1 MDTQVRSRVMSKK
14 KVGIID
20 YGAGN
25 LGSIYNAIKYLDTK
39 NIDKKTM
46 MDSSLIPELFVLYQ
60 NYPNP
65 FNSNTRISFD
75 LLQDATLSLYVTDAT
90 GRIKTILSDKEF
102 YNVSAKGIIKGKTLS
117 LFIENSHN
125 KRLFS
130 KRMLDEL
137 PVKKEELYFLQVV
150 LAKNLKM
157 IDGEPDIRREF
168 FNDLMFHV
176 KPETKQLNNAYQKVL
191 KQRNRS
197 LKKKLS
203 SSEVALW
210 SKELAVLG
218 LKLSLE
224 QYNFFKVF
232 KEHTLESMEKNIANG
247 SFDYLDKLSLTF
259 SKGWERSK
267 KLEES
272 LLESLDR
279 DMALGYTS
287 KGPHRMDFTFTV
299 ENKKASS
306 NLSRGQTK
314 ILILL
319 VFLSSIKLLE
329 NLIDTEILLMID
341 DLGSELD
348 LNNLTSIVMKI
359 LESENQVILTGI
371 EGEEMHKSLKKMT
384 NFTQIN
390 I

>member
-1 MDTQVRSRVMSKK
+1 MPLQRLHLKNFRLFQDKIFTFSD
-14 KVGIID
+14 GINLIL
-20 YGAGN
+20 GENGSGKTTVLESLNVLLTGN
-25 LGSIYNAIKYLDTK
+25 SFRAKETK
-39 NIDKKTM
+39 ECIH
-46 MDSSLIPELFVLYQ
+46 
-60 NYPNP
+60 
-65 FNSNTRISFD
+65 
-75 LLQDATLSLYVTDAT
+75 
-90 GRIKTILSDKEF
+90 SDKEF
-102 YNVSAKGIIKGKTLS
+102 YNVSAKGIIKGKNLS

-176 KPETKQLNNAYQKVL
+176 KPEIKQLNNAYQKVL

-197 LKKKLS
+197 LKNKLS

-267 KLEES
+267 KLKES

-306 NLSRGQTK
+306 NLSRGQIK

-319 VFLSSIKLLE
+319 VFLSTKSLLE
-329 NLIDTEILLMID
+329 DLVDTEILLMID

-359 LESENQVILTGI
+359 LESETQVILTGI

>member
-1 MDTQVRSRVMSKK
+1 
-14 KVGIID
+14 
-20 YGAGN
+20 
-25 LGSIYNAIKYLDTK
+25 
-39 NIDKKTM
+39 
-46 MDSSLIPELFVLYQ
+46 
-60 NYPNP
+60 
-65 FNSNTRISFD
+65 
-75 LLQDATLSLYVTDAT
+75 
-90 GRIKTILSDKEF
+90 
-102 YNVSAKGIIKGKTLS
+102 
-117 LFIENSHN
+117 
-125 KRLFS
+125 
-130 KRMLDEL
+130 MLDEL

-176 KPETKQLNNAYQKVL
+176 KPEIKQLNNAYQKVL

-197 LKKKLS
+197 LKNKLS

-210 SKELAVLG
+210 SEELAVLG

-306 NLSRGQTK
+306 NLSRGQIK

-319 VFLSSIKLLE
+319 VFLSSKSLLE
-329 NLIDTEILLMID
+329 DLVDTEILLMID

>member
-1 MDTQVRSRVMSKK
+1 M
-14 KVGIID
+14 
-20 YGAGN
+20 
-25 LGSIYNAIKYLDTK
+25 
-39 NIDKKTM
+39 
-46 MDSSLIPELFVLYQ
+46 VLW
-60 NYPNP
+60 
-65 FNSNTRISFD
+65 
-75 LLQDATLSLYVTDAT
+75 V
-90 GRIKTILSDKEF
+90 
-102 YNVSAKGIIKGKTLS
+102 
-117 LFIENSHN
+117 H
-125 KRLFS
+125 
-130 KRMLDEL
+130 
-137 PVKKEELYFLQVV
+137 VKKEELYFLQVV

-176 KPETKQLNNAYQKVL
+176 KPEIKQLNNAYQKVL

-197 LKKKLS
+197 LKNKLS

-210 SKELAVLG
+210 SEELAVSG

-306 NLSRGQTK
+306 NLSRGQIK

-319 VFLSSIKLLE
+319 VFLSSKSLLE
-329 NLIDTEILLMID
+329 DLVDTEILLMID